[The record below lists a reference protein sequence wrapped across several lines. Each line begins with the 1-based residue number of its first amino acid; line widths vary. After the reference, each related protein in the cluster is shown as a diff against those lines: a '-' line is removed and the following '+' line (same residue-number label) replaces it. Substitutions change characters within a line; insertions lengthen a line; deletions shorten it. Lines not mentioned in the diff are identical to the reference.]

1 MPGPPGPCA
10 ERLPE
15 HTFQV
20 MPKPSHTK
28 PHRPANIGR
37 PTTYEDAFCQRVVDC
52 GDVGF
57 SFAQIARDLG
67 VARSMIYKWADRH
80 SAFRDALVQAR
91 DASLAW
97 WERQGQ
103 KGLWAGKEFNDR
115 VLKFIMT
122 NQFRDD
128 YKERVEVS
136 GALAKI
142 DFGRMTD
149 EQLAQI
155 ADGQHPYEVLAPKR
169 EVLVAGT
176 AEVVEEVTAEVVE
189 EGPPPGESEGD

>member
-1 MPGPPGPCA
+1 M
-10 ERLPE
+10 
-15 HTFQV
+15 T
-20 MPKPSHTK
+20 KPSHDAR
-28 PHRPANIGR
+28 HRPANIGR
-37 PTTYEDAFCQRVVDC
+37 PTIYEEAFCQRVIDC

-80 SAFRDALVQAR
+80 PAFRAALVQAR

-115 VLKFIMT
+115 VMKFIMT

-136 GALAKI
+136 GALARL

-149 EQLAQI
+149 EQLAAI
-155 ADGQHPYEVLAPKR
+155 KGGQHPYEVLAPKR
-169 EVLVAGT
+169 ELLTEVTEAV
-176 AEVVEEVTAEVVE
+176 EVVEAQEVTADEQE
-189 EGPPPGESEGD
+189 PPPGESEGD